1 MIAFPGLCAKTVI
14 TLVRRREDFF
24 RGQYPGWYPVKDDI
38 RMSSTSKFDG
48 LEMIYKRDLSKVLR
62 AFVGPQ
68 HYRVALEVLRIY
80 HRPVDGYA
88 RYLFGYG
95 AYPAQIL
102 VETPIGG
109 IGLTIYSHHDMITVN
124 EVFCRQDYASTG
136 KDRVFVDIGSN
147 IGISAAYFLTRS
159 RSGFAYLYEPVPS
172 NVARLRRNLA
182 FLEGRFAIEEVAVG
196 IESGMVR
203 FGIEE
208 PGRYGGIGDWR
219 EEQIEVQCVDS
230 NDVLRA
236 IIAKHGRI
244 DVLKVDIE
252 DLESEVVARIPRPLW
267 PKISTIY
274 AECRFSD
281 NPMAETR
288 SYRQRGGIARLTRHG
303 AK

>member
-1 MIAFPGLCAKTVI
+1 
-14 TLVRRREDFF
+14 
-24 RGQYPGWYPVKDDI
+24 
-38 RMSSTSKFDG
+38 
-48 LEMIYKRDLSKVLR
+48 MIYKRDLSKVLR

-68 HYRVALEVLRIY
+68 HYRAALEMLRIY

-95 AYPAQIL
+95 AYPAQIH
-102 VETPIGG
+102 VKTPIGD

-124 EVFCRQDYASTG
+124 EVFCRQDYVSTS
-136 KDRVFVDIGSN
+136 KDQIFVDIGSN

-303 AK
+303 AKEGLHNGLIRG